1 MAGANIKLKGKYFA
15 VPDISGIS
23 LNLILANCK
32 PKSHWEKL
40 EARILGAYKVQSP
53 FTSSIESDSDE
64 DCSPKRRICR
74 RASRTSNI
82 ESNTRDSDSAGKEKN
97 PNTSQVNIAIP
108 SQDLYED
115 TSDTQTRPST
125 FIPEPL
131 VFNDEELNAIVQ
143 DLDASTQTVNS
154 ADLKFQDIVL
164 KHLADMKELQELN
177 SKLLDKDFSKKIE
190 RFVAS
195 IGGKDLKGIIAGTC
209 DRLISDSLATR
220 ISYTGKSKK
229 GAEKIKFLHF
239 SQVHQLIVTRR
250 VKSIQFSRVGSGT
263 LPTGSAEDAT
273 KKNNQQVVLTHVMG
287 GTSKSTN
294 ENNEFN
300 EHNDLREDLRKWCL
314 TYNVTKDATNHLL
327 KILSSQF
334 PEENLPKDS
343 RILLKTTTL
352 RYFINI

>member
-115 TSDTQTRPST
+115 TQTRPST

-154 ADLKFQDIVL
+154 ADLSRISGYSAKAPGR
-164 KHLADMKELQELN
+164 HEN
-177 SKLLDKDFSKKIE
+177 FSKKIE